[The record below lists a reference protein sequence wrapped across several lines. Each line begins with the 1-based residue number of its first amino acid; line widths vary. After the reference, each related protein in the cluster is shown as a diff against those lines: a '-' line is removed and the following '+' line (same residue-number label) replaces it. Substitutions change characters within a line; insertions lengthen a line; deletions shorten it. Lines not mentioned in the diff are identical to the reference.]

1 MEEIRQERE
10 QAVRAAQEQE
20 RQLAARR
27 AAQHAAW
34 QRAAAEREQM
44 AAQWEAFE
52 AVQVQVHA
60 QGPLQVTD
68 GDLMVDHADAE
79 YLQVLAEAARA
90 AAAAVAAEAR
100 RQHLRD
106 TLTRPCACCLE
117 ELPFGD
123 DGRTL
128 VTLRCFHDHQF
139 CATCLHDAWRHD
151 GQRRCP
157 SCRQP
162 ATEADVAAVA
172 AGVSRGAA
180 CTHHQQLLQQDAA
193 RQATWQ
199 ALQPAP
205 ERTPLP
211 PERPPPA
218 QPSRGTWEAID
229 RYSVLTCV
237 LSPCTH
243 LLDVPSDLRV
253 HWAIARVDVFEELQR
268 ARAAQDELQ
277 VERALK
283 WHLCLHDVLLRGSRR
298 GTRGGGRMAGVLE
311 GRFARWRAGDRAGLL
326 EEWAADRVRGWQRA
340 ERQRARGQHPPRT
353 EEAAAAAEEQRRAET
368 VASALELIEDG
379 ELSRA
384 LRMLHSLGVAGVSE
398 AVLRQLQAKHP
409 ARARLLPESLPTPP
423 QRVTV
428 HLTDTLRTLRRRAGT
443 GPSGERNEYL
453 RALVGHFDDA
463 RADRVMQLFDEF
475 ASDVASAAM
484 PSWYYAAQSFAT
496 LLPIVKKALTR
507 AEVAA
512 GVEPD
517 VRPVAVGEVQM
528 RAILGHVTDGVTSA
542 MADILAPQQVAVGV
556 AGGISIL
563 IHGLRVLVEHR
574 GDFVV
579 VRLDLKNAYN
589 AASRSA
595 MLRRFSEHPQ
605 LAPRSC
611 HCSMPRWRGLIGW
624 P

>member
-20 RQLAARR
+20 QQLAVRR

-60 QGPLQVTD
+60 QGPLQVAD
-68 GDLMVDHADAE
+68 GDLMVDHADSE
-79 YLQVLAEAARA
+79 YLQVLAGAARTA
-90 AAAAVAAEAR
+90 AAAAAAEAR

-211 PERPPPA
+211 PERPLPA

-340 ERQRARGQHPPRT
+340 ERQRARGQHRPRT
-353 EEAAAAAEEQRRAET
+353 EEAAAAAE
-368 VASALELIEDG
+368 
-379 ELSRA
+379 
-384 LRMLHSLGVAGVSE
+384 
-398 AVLRQLQAKHP
+398 
-409 ARARLLPESLPTPP
+409 
-423 QRVTV
+423 
-428 HLTDTLRTLRRRAGT
+428 
-443 GPSGERNEYL
+443 
-453 RALVGHFDDA
+453 
-463 RADRVMQLFDEF
+463 
-475 ASDVASAAM
+475 
-484 PSWYYAAQSFAT
+484 
-496 LLPIVKKALTR
+496 
-507 AEVAA
+507 
-512 GVEPD
+512 
-517 VRPVAVGEVQM
+517 
-528 RAILGHVTDGVTSA
+528 
-542 MADILAPQQVAVGV
+542 
-556 AGGISIL
+556 
-563 IHGLRVLVEHR
+563 
-574 GDFVV
+574 
-579 VRLDLKNAYN
+579 
-589 AASRSA
+589 
-595 MLRRFSEHPQ
+595 
-605 LAPRSC
+605 
-611 HCSMPRWRGLIGW
+611 
-624 P
+624 